1 MSVNGVTLANM
12 GMVPTLP
19 GVARLA
25 PAPVRVLRHA
35 SVLGSWEMARRG
47 PHPALAGLVGEYCG
61 YVEDYSVPVRRRE
74 VASRRIVLIISFGD
88 PIRLH
93 TRPDVEAP
101 DETVSFVAG
110 LHNGP
115 TVTEHAGVQA
125 GVQVDLTPLGAYTL
139 LGVPMAELADRIV
152 PFEDV
157 AAGATG
163 LDARLPEQLACAAT
177 WDERFALLDAV
188 WTRRLAEGPVPRPE
202 VVRSWELLEATSG
215 RVGIAE
221 LADETGWSRRHLTA
235 HFRREVGLPP
245 KAAARLLRFRHAVR
259 LLGTPNPPG
268 LAPLADLCGYYDQ
281 AHLNRD
287 FRDLA
292 GCTPTAYLAA
302 MRPDGGGVA
311 D

>member
-1 MSVNGVTLANM
+1 MSDNGATLGNM
-12 GMVPTLP
+12 GTAPTLP
-19 GVARLA
+19 GTHRADS
-25 PAPVRVLRHA
+25 APVRVLRHA

-47 PHPALAGLVGEYCG
+47 PHPVLAGLIGEYCG
-61 YVEDYSVPVRRRE
+61 YIEDSTVPVRRRQ
-74 VASRRIVLIISFGD
+74 VAERRVVLIISFGD

-93 TRPDVEAP
+93 TQPGVDAP
-101 DETVSFVAG
+101 GETVSFVAG

-115 TVTEHAGVQA
+115 TVTEHFGIQA

-139 LGVPMAELADRIV
+139 LGLPMAELADRIV
-152 PFEDV
+152 PFAELADG
-157 AAGATG
+157 AAGFG
-163 LDARLPEQLACAAT
+163 RELPERLACAAT

-202 VVRSWELLEATSG
+202 VVRSWELLEASRG
-215 RVGIAE
+215 RVGVAE

-245 KAAARLLRFRHAVR
+245 KAAARLLRFRHAVG
-259 LLGTPNPPG
+259 LLGCPTPPG
-268 LAPLADLCGYYDQ
+268 LATLAEVCGYYDQ

-292 GCTPTAYLAA
+292 GCTPTSYLAA
-302 MRPDGGGVA
+302 LRPDGAGVEG
-311 D
+311 